1 MITSCRFLSSGG
13 LSGNRGNL
21 LSVLVEPDAWG
32 RGAVAAADAGADAV
46 ESVSAKAVEENGDI
60 PDNLAVDSAR
70 NAVHELQVHLGD
82 SVLGED
88 GGIRDVTCPLSVQ
101 GSSETRFTE
110 QMQG

>member
-32 RGAVAAADAGADAV
+32 RGAVAAADAGADA
-46 ESVSAKAVEENGDI
+46 
-60 PDNLAVDSAR
+60 DNLAVDSAR